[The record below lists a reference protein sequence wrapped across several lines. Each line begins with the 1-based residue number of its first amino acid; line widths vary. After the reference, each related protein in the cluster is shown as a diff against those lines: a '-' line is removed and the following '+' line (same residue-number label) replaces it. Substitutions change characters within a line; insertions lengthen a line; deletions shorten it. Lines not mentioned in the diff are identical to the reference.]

1 MDQTMSKLEKESA
14 LQRHV
19 ELTQEDA
26 VAKSSE
32 SVGAMDALRVLF
44 VYIYDTRWRLIRL
57 TIEWTTYGNDRSG

>member
-1 MDQTMSKLEKESA
+1 MSKLEKESA

-57 TIEWTTYGNDRSG
+57 TIEWTTYDNDRSG